1 MIDHNASCSGGAA
14 SALADVDDLVAR
26 RIVLRRETWDQLVHF
41 AEVLA
46 EARGVEVAPADV
58 AVIALEA
65 GLAEV
70 RRGVA
75 GVAGKQARGPSR
87 VASGRASRA
96 VAGPGAAQAQPG
108 KAPQGKTQQGANEGS
123 GRQPRGPVALTADER
138 AQLEALLAS
147 TSSTRGRQRLIGLWL
162 GARRKQVALETF
174 RDLCLELAAYNTANF
189 AQNMKKDGAL
199 FAEWRSEAGGRLG
212 WKLTPAGHEEAA
224 RLLEGVLVS

>member
-1 MIDHNASCSGGAA
+1 MIDQNASCSGGAA

-96 VAGPGAAQAQPG
+96 VAGAGAAQAQQG
-108 KAPQGKTQQGANEGS
+108 KAAAGSNEGS

-138 AQLEALLAS
+138 AQLEALLAA
-147 TSSTRGRQRLIGLWL
+147 TASTRGRQRLIGLWL